1 MNTTTII
8 TGVTTAA
15 GATAL
20 CVKKDENK
28 KVTLNKKGLGTVIG
42 VSVGSTITTAIE
54 GGIESCSMNRIYRD
68 YELKNQKTTQAYV
81 DSLSDEELAIALQQL
96 EDLEPTENISEKTR

>member
-8 TGVTTAA
+8 TGASTAV

-20 CVKKDENK
+20 CVQKDANK
-28 KVTLNKKGLGTVIG
+28 KIKLNKKGLGTVIG
-42 VSVGSTITTAIE
+42 ASVGTTITTAIE
-54 GGIESCSMNRIYRD
+54 SGIENSTIDRIYRD

-81 DSLSDEELAIALQQL
+81 DSLSDEELEIALQQL
-96 EDLEPTENISEKTR
+96 GELETTENSIEKTR

>member
-8 TGVTTAA
+8 TGVSTAA
-15 GATAL
+15 GTTAL

-28 KVTLNKKGLGTVIG
+28 KVQLNKKGLGTVVGI
-42 VSVGSTITTAIE
+42 SVASTITTAIE
-54 GGIESCSMNRIYRD
+54 GGIEKSTIDKIYRD

-81 DSLSDEELAIALQQL
+81 DSLSDEELEIALQQL
-96 EDLEPTENISEKTR
+96 GELETTENNPEKTR